1 MANDRRDELRGFADE
16 HRNKK
21 ATSRASKVI
30 LAVIPLI
37 VLGGMMT
44 FIFGPGQF
52 ILNQGVAL
60 PEITIE
66 RIEFQDGMIVAFIR
80 NTGPISIAIAQ
91 ADINDRIQPAAIEPS
106 KDLMRL
112 AEAKVVI
119 PFEWNEGEPYE
130 IGITTSDGTR
140 FSKSIMAAAP
150 APRPTI
156 EQTSLFALIG
166 TYVGVI
172 PVLIGLL
179 WYPFIKTLSS
189 RKYYFF
195 LSLTGGLLVFLG
207 LDALVEASEISV
219 ESIAGVFNG
228 QLLIAMVTLLSFLV
242 LSYIS
247 AKLVGRV
254 MTKTDSALEISG
266 QSSTPSLQ
274 AEKSGKPIAIALMI
288 SIGIGLHNFGEG
300 LAIGAAV
307 LLGKVA
313 LSTFLIIGFTLHNT
327 TEGLAI
333 VAPMARRGF
342 MVKKKLVLMGLIAGV
357 PTIFGTWLGGFSYSP
372 IATIIFLSIGAG
384 AIFQVVFAI
393 YSWIAST
400 NKSKQDNR
408 NSTSNLFSDSAIIAG
423 FAVGMLIMYI
433 TGLLVPS

>member
-37 VLGGMMT
+37 VLGGMMA